1 MKKNIILSVVC
12 GMVAMASFTSCND
25 FLQVSASNQKEMD
38 HSFTTYDELR
48 LATAYLYMKPW
59 FGFHSTRLFA
69 MGDARG
75 NNIYGDNNNEQG
87 YAPYCLFTDKP
98 NTPGLADAWN
108 SLYIVVTQADY
119 IINDY
124 APQGRLHFGEKLAN
138 SCEGEARFMRAAAY
152 YYLASY
158 WHDVPIMENPLE
170 HTNAFNLAPTRF
182 EDVIRYGIRDLEY
195 AVGSLPLTDTDG
207 RVTRYS
213 ALGLLA
219 RYYVTLAAYARGGH
233 CTQATLA
240 YYEASD
246 SNDLAEILYGLAKKA
261 AGEVITSQSKYGLME
276 DYEEIFRVQ
285 NNNCKEVLFALQP
298 LQGVD
303 SYGMG
308 NSNGSGL
315 CSYTELL
322 NGLSAYNS
330 SYISYDCLRM
340 LIHSGGRSRLRAN
353 VLCPGEFY
361 NYIGTHTAEGG
372 WTAGYKAG
380 QKSGGVET
388 NKKVAFKKQVVGSAE
403 DTNNIAISGN
413 SGFCTPLLRLSEVY
427 LLYVEACMG
436 TKEELT
442 DRSVLQYYDDVRK
455 RAYKLEIENDPD
467 FRYYDTYSLTRNDL
481 MKEYRMEFF
490 MEGLWWPTL
499 VRRSFYDM
507 KWVTEFINNELII
520 MTEGTDGEL
529 VRSDEWDSN
538 RWYAYYYT
546 VNKTTEQATFSSDSP
561 RQSDGAK
568 LAIKATHTP
577 LAEGDYV
584 HSSASDDNVW
594 AFSYPEVE
602 STRDPLLNSAPVAY
616 NFNK

>member
-12 GMVAMASFTSCND
+12 GMVAMASLTSCND
-25 FLQVSASNQKEMD
+25 FLQVSATNQKEMD
-38 HSFTTYDELR
+38 KSFTTYDELR

-75 NNIYGDNNNEQG
+75 NNIYGDNNNETG

-124 APQGRLHFGEKLAN
+124 APQGRQHFSEAQAN
-138 SCEGEARFMRAAAY
+138 ACEGEARFMRAAAY

-158 WHDVPIMENPLE
+158 WHDVPIMENPIA
-170 HTNAFNLAPTRF
+170 HTEAFNMAPTRF

-195 AVGSLPLTDTDG
+195 AAEWLPLADADG

-233 CTQATLA
+233 CTQAIMD
-240 YYEASD
+240 YYEASG
-246 SNDLAEILYGLAKKA
+246 SHDLADILYDLAKEA
-261 AGEVITSQSKYGLME
+261 AGEVILAQNRYGLME
-276 DYEEIFRVQ
+276 EYEEIFRVQ

-330 SYISYDCLRM
+330 SYVSYDCLRM
-340 LIHSGGRSRLRAN
+340 LINSGGRSRLRGN

-361 NYIGTHTAEGG
+361 DYIGTHLVDGG
-372 WTAGYKAG
+372 WAAGYKGG
-380 QKSGGVET
+380 QKAAGLET
-388 NKKVAFKKQVVGSAE
+388 NRKVAFKKQVVGSAE
-403 DTNNIAISGN
+403 DTNNIAIAGN
-413 SGFCTPLLRLSEVY
+413 SGFCTPMLRLAEVY

-436 TKEELT
+436 TSDELT
-442 DRSVLQYYDDVRK
+442 DRDALKYYDDVRK
-455 RAYKLEIENDPD
+455 RGYKMEIESGELT
-467 FRYYDTYSLTRNDL
+467 YYDTNYLTRNDL
-481 MKEYRMEFF
+481 LREFRVEFF

-499 VRRSFYDM
+499 VRRSLYDT
-507 KWVTEFINNELII
+507 KWVTDFINNELVI
-520 MTEGTDGEL
+520 MTEGDEGEQ

-546 VNKTTEQATFSSDSP
+546 INKNTLQAAFSSDSP

-568 LAIKATHTP
+568 LAVRATHSP

-584 HSSASDDNVW
+584 HSNTSDDNVW

-602 STRDPLLNSAPVAY
+602 STRDPLLNTAPVAY
-616 NFNK
+616 DFNK

>member
-12 GMVAMASFTSCND
+12 GMVAMASLTSCND
-25 FLQVSASNQKEMD
+25 FLQVSATNQKEMD
-38 HSFTTYDELR
+38 KSFTTYDELR

-75 NNIYGDNNNEQG
+75 NNIYGDNNNETG

-124 APQGRLHFGEKLAN
+124 APQGRQHFSEAQAN
-138 SCEGEARFMRAAAY
+138 ACEGEARFMRAAAY

-158 WHDVPIMENPLE
+158 WHDVPIMENPIA
-170 HTNAFNLAPTRF
+170 HTEAFNMAPTRF
-182 EDVIRYGIRDLEY
+182 EDVIRYGIRDLADILY
-195 AVGSLPLTDTDG
+195 
-207 RVTRYS
+207 
-213 ALGLLA
+213 
-219 RYYVTLAAYARGGH
+219 
-233 CTQATLA
+233 
-240 YYEASD
+240 
-246 SNDLAEILYGLAKKA
+246 DLAKEA
-261 AGEVITSQSKYGLME
+261 AGEVILAQNRYGLME
-276 DYEEIFRVQ
+276 EYEEIFRVQ

-330 SYISYDCLRM
+330 SYVSYDCLRM
-340 LIHSGGRSRLRAN
+340 LINSGGRSRLRGN

-361 NYIGTHTAEGG
+361 DYIGTHLVDGG
-372 WTAGYKAG
+372 WAAGYKGG
-380 QKSGGVET
+380 QKAAGLET
-388 NKKVAFKKQVVGSAE
+388 NRKVAFKKQVVGSAE
-403 DTNNIAISGN
+403 DTNNIAIAGN
-413 SGFCTPLLRLSEVY
+413 SGFCTPMLRLAEVY

-436 TKEELT
+436 TSDELT
-442 DRSVLQYYDDVRK
+442 DRDALKYYDDVRK
-455 RAYKLEIENDPD
+455 RGYKMEIESGELT
-467 FRYYDTYSLTRNDL
+467 YYDTNYLTRNDL
-481 MKEYRMEFF
+481 LREFRVEFF

-499 VRRSFYDM
+499 VRRSLYDT
-507 KWVTEFINNELII
+507 KWVTDFINNELVI
-520 MTEGTDGEL
+520 MTEGDEGEQ

-546 VNKTTEQATFSSDSP
+546 INKNTLQAAFSSDSP

-568 LAIKATHTP
+568 LAVRATHTP

-584 HSSASDDNVW
+584 HSNTSDDNVW

-602 STRDPLLNSAPVAY
+602 STRDPLLNTAPVAY
-616 NFNK
+616 DFNK